1 MADKQAA
8 VTYLADGV
16 FVAEMNGQHVFIDN
30 GGGHGADGRAS
41 YAAGPMDLMLAAI
54 AGCTAI
60 DVVDILKKARQPFTK
75 LTVHASGERAAD
87 HPRRYTSVTL
97 TYEVHG
103 DVDPKVVDRAVHLS
117 DEKYCSVSA
126 TFKLPCEVKTVVRI
140 VANGGGEGAAG

>member
-1 MADKQAA
+1 MAAKSAA

-30 GGGHGADGRAS
+30 GGGHGSDGRPS
-41 YAAGPMDLMLAAI
+41 YAAGPMDLLLAAI

-60 DVVDILKKARQPFTK
+60 DVSDILRKARQPFTK
-75 LTVHASGERAAD
+75 LIVHADGERAAD
-87 HPRRYTSVTL
+87 HPRRYTAVTL

-103 DVDPKVVDRAVHLS
+103 DVDPKVVDRAVQLS

-126 TFKLPCEVKTVVRI
+126 TFKLPCEVRTVVRL
-140 VANGGGEGAAG
+140 VGDAE

>member
-1 MADKQAA
+1 MSDKHAA

-16 FVAEMNGQHVFIDN
+16 YVAEMRGQHVFIDN
-30 GGGHGADGRAS
+30 GGGRGEDGRAS
-41 YAAGPMDLMLAAI
+41 YAAGPMDLALAAI

-75 LTVHASGERAAD
+75 LVVHADGERAPD
-87 HPRRYTSVTL
+87 HPRRYTAVTL
-97 TYEVHG
+97 TFEIHG

-126 TFKLPCEVKTVVRI
+126 TFKLPCEVTTVVRL
-140 VANGGGEGAAG
+140 VRPDAA

>member
-8 VTYLADGV
+8 VTYVADGV
-16 FVAEMNGQHVFIDN
+16 FVAAMGAQHVFIDN
-30 GGGHGADGRAS
+30 GGGHGADGRPS

-54 AGCTAI
+54 AACTAI

-75 LTVHASGERAAD
+75 LIVHADGDRAAE

-103 DVDPKVVDRAVHLS
+103 DVDPKVVERAVHLS

-126 TFKLPCEVKTVVRI
+126 TFKLPCEVRTVVRL
-140 VANGGGEGAAG
+140 VGEGDGAA